1 MDRTNSN
8 TERSAS
14 SRRRLAWRVA
24 AALALLVALGG
35 AFLAGA
41 FVYRERD
48 SIQAWFNKSRTGAE
62 ILETSLYNVA
72 IEKVEIPAQGRDGA
86 IEALA
91 DGILFV
97 NRLGDAWFVGSDRKP
112 RKLGVKVPVNH
123 AEFEADP
130 FNAKTVM
137 RDRFAVK
144 DILLQRLP
152 DGVRLLASYN
162 FWQADDDC
170 YVLRVAALETT
181 EERLLGTDAGINDS
195 WRPVFDTVPCRGLTP
210 SKNGENWMPTLGAG
224 GRLAALSASEVLLSV
239 GGFGAET
246 LTEETVAPSA
256 GPRSYGKTVLINVD
270 TGESRNF
277 SSGHRNPQ
285 GLAVASDGSIWL
297 TDHGARGGDELN
309 RVIEGRDYG
318 HPSVSY
324 GTEYEFLVWRRNP
337 RQGHHDGFEK
347 PIYAWI
353 PSIATSQLAIVEK
366 PLFASWQGDLLVTS
380 LRAQTVFRVRV
391 EDGRAIFAEPIPV
404 GHRIRDIVEA
414 GDGSVVMKTDD
425 NLLVYLR
432 PVDAT
437 TMYRMNLPQDARGQV
452 LASACASCHEMSP
465 DAPDGIGPNLWR
477 VLGRDIAAREAYG
490 CSPALQ
496 ALRGS
501 WTEEKLIEFI
511 RDPQAFA
518 PGTTMATT
526 TQLDQRQLEDLV
538 AYLSRLR

>member
-1 MDRTNSN
+1 MSRATTS
-8 TERSAS
+8 TESGKS
-14 SRRRLAWRVA
+14 SRKRLAWRVA
-24 AALALLVALGG
+24 AALALAIALGA

-41 FVYRERD
+41 FAYRERD
-48 SIQAWFNKSRTGAE
+48 SIMTWLNKSRTGAE
-62 ILETSLYNVA
+62 VLETSLYNIA
-72 IEKVEIPAQGRDGA
+72 IEKFEIPAQGRDGGIA
-86 IEALA
+86 AFA

-97 NRLGDAWFVGSDRKP
+97 NRLGDAWFIGGDHKA
-112 RKLGVKVPVNH
+112 RKLAVRVPINYG
-123 AEFEADP
+123 EFDADP

-144 DILLQRLP
+144 DILIQRTP
-152 DGVRLLASYN
+152 EGVRLLASYN
-162 FWQADDDC
+162 FWQADEDC

-181 EERLLGTDAGINDS
+181 ESALLGSDAGINDG
-195 WRPVFDTVPCRGLTP
+195 WRTVFDTVPCRGLTP

-224 GRLAALSASEVLLSV
+224 GRLAALSSSEVLLSV

-246 LTEETVAPSA
+246 LTDETVAPSA
-256 GPRSYGKTVLINVD
+256 GPRSYGKTVLIDVE
-270 TGESRNF
+270 TGASRNF

-285 GLAVASDGSIWL
+285 GLAVGADGSIWL

-347 PIYAWI
+347 PTYAWI

-366 PLFASWQGDLLVTS
+366 PLFANWQGDLLVTS
-380 LRAQTVFRVRV
+380 LRAQTLFRVRV
-391 EDGRAIFAEPIPV
+391 EDGRAVFAEPIPI

-414 GDGSVVMKTDD
+414 ADGSIVMKTDD
-425 NLLVYLR
+425 NLLITLR

-437 TMYRMNLPQDARGQV
+437 TMYRMNLPPDARGQV

-465 DAPDGIGPNLWR
+465 DAPDGIGPNLWQ
-477 VLGRDIAAREAYG
+477 VLGRDVASRESYG
-490 CSPALQ
+490 YSPALQ
-496 ALRGS
+496 AIDGS
-501 WTEEKLIEFI
+501 WTRERLIEFI
-511 RDPQAFA
+511 RDPQTFA
-518 PGTTMATT
+518 PGSTMATT
-526 TQLDQRQLEDLV
+526 TQLDQQQIDDLV
-538 AYLSRLR
+538 TYLSRLR